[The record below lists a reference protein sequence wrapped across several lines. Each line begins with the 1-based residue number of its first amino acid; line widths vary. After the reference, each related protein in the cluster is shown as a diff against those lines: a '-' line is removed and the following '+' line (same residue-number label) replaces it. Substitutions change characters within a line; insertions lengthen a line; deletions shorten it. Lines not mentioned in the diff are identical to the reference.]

1 MDTHTPRNGPRG
13 GVRGSRHREA
23 VPAVPAWFTSS
34 HGAAE
39 TCCVEVAV
47 TASAVRVRDSAHRG
61 AGTLRLDAPEW
72 TALVRAV
79 NGS

>member
-1 MDTHTPRNGPRG
+1 MDTDTPRHGPRG

-23 VPAVPAWFTSS
+23 VPAWFTSS
-34 HGAAE
+34 HSAAE

-61 AGTLRLDAPEW
+61 AGTLGLDAPEW
-72 TALVRAV
+72 TALVRSV
-79 NGS
+79 NAS

>member
-1 MDTHTPRNGPRG
+1 MDDDTPRHGPRG
-13 GVRGSRHREA
+13 DVRGSRPRETA
-23 VPAVPAWFTSS
+23 PDVPVWFTSS
-34 HGAAE
+34 HSAAE

-61 AGTLRLDAPEW
+61 AGTLGLDAGGW
-72 TALVRAV
+72 AALVRAV